1 MYFQFEFTQ
10 KTGNYCISYKFRTK
24 NHIVSPFFF
33 IQEFLFG
40 QSIKPYC
47 FSEFA
52 SAKSSISTLII
63 ELTKFSNTFSCF
75 IGKAIRV
82 WKKSDSWIFSV
93 FWAVFWEKWLFFG
106 ERKKITDEKQSFF
119 SGKTKSFYHKDE
131 VLVVLK
137 LRSDFQERRFNFVK
151 GRFIIGKILFLSSQR
166 QKTLIDNTLPSLQI
180 LPILTPLCAYSILSQ
195 SMKLTKL
202 KTLNLELLLRKSKF

>member
-1 MYFQFEFTQ
+1 MKEIGQLD
-10 KTGNYCISYKFRTK
+10 
-24 NHIVSPFFF
+24 
-33 IQEFLFG
+33 FL
-40 QSIKPYC
+40 C
-47 FSEFA
+47 V
-52 SAKSSISTLII
+52 L
-63 ELTKFSNTFSCF
+63 SCF
-75 IGKAIRV
+75 LRKM
-82 WKKSDSWIFSV
+82 
-93 FWAVFWEKWLFFG
+93 AVFRSEKEDCRW
-106 ERKKITDEKQSFF
+106 KTVVF

-131 VLVVLK
+131 VLVLLK

-202 KTLNLELLLRKSKF
+202 KTLNLELLLRKSKC

>member
-1 MYFQFEFTQ
+1 MYVQFEFTQ

-24 NHIVSPFFF
+24 NHIVFSPFFF

-63 ELTKFSNTFSCF
+63 GLTKFSNTFSCF

-93 FWAVFWEKWLFFG
+93 FWAVFRSEKEDCRW
-106 ERKKITDEKQSFF
+106 KTVVF

-131 VLVVLK
+131 VLVLLK
-137 LRSDFQERRFNFVK
+137 RRFLRIRRRFNFLK

-202 KTLNLELLLRKSKF
+202 KTLNLELLLRKSKC